1 MNGACAPPNPLEV
14 PVLSVVEPVPV
25 RASQTDRFDDCFRL
39 LYAEQYGLARSVL
52 GDRAEAEDAVQEAF
66 LKLVDAPVL
75 ARPNDEVAA
84 WLRRVCLNISFNRIR
99 SGKRHTERLER
110 AGRADPELLHGGGD
124 PSSFVLR
131 REEVDTVQRALS
143 MLPERQ
149 RNCLLL
155 RHSGYSYAEVAAS
168 LDVALGSVGVILS
181 RAESAFREIYQELD
195 NEQPGNGLS

>member
-1 MNGACAPPNPLEV
+1 VKGERAAHPLEV
-14 PVLSVVEPVPV
+14 PVLSVVEPAPV
-25 RASQTDRFDDCFRL
+25 RASQTDRFDELFRK

-75 ARPNDEVAA
+75 ARPDAEVAA

-99 SGKRHTERLER
+99 SGKRRAERLER
-110 AGRADPELLHGGGD
+110 AGRANPDLLHGHGD
-124 PSSFVLR
+124 PVGPVLR
-131 REEVDTVQRALS
+131 QEEADTVQRALA

-168 LDVALGSVGVILS
+168 LEVALGSVGVILS
-181 RAESAFREIYQELD
+181 RAERAFREIYQELS
-195 NEQPGNGLS
+195 NEQPGNSLS